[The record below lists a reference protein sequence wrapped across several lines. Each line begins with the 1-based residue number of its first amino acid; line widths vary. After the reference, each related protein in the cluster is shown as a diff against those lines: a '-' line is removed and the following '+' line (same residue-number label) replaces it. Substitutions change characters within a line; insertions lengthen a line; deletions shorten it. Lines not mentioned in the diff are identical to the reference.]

1 MPEQEVGTRPDLPMR
16 RRKGSTIGS
25 GFLITTVCLRTTD
38 SKCSY
43 EGWRD
48 SEAQRKALLY
58 WHRFPSTRGHNCR
71 TRACCGG
78 RGGFCPLSTGLTTP
92 VVLFR
97 RWFCQGVWS
106 AFSCGQNTCF

>member
-1 MPEQEVGTRPDLPMR
+1 MPEQEAGTRQDLPMR

-78 RGGFCPLSTGLTTP
+78 KGGVAPLPTGRARQAVCLTRGFLQPDLFPLMSMQKT
-92 VVLFR
+92 
-97 RWFCQGVWS
+97 
-106 AFSCGQNTCF
+106 

>member
-78 RGGFCPLSTGLTTP
+78 KAGVRPLSAGPASPSVFLERTFRP
-92 VVLFR
+92 AVL
-97 RWFCQGVWS
+97 S
-106 AFSCGQNTCF
+106 AIQCWNKAV